1 MAGLP
6 EEEAGHIPRQPLLG
20 AVYPRSKCVWD
31 PHLTQETLATVVRH
45 QTTPGSSHCGPCVL
59 KSVSFVS
66 SAAGPQ
72 VLYVIRFFKIRCVT
86 LAESHRPSTA
96 CQGKQWV
103 MGQLSEQLL
112 PGNAKVGAV
121 AGSLDS

>member
-6 EEEAGHIPRQPLLG
+6 EEEGHIPRQPLHG

-31 PHLTQETLATVVRH
+31 PHLTQETLATVMCY

-66 SAAGPQ
+66 SAVGLQ
-72 VLYVIRFFKIRCVT
+72 VPYMIHFFKIKMCDF
-86 LAESHRPSTA
+86 SKIS
-96 CQGKQWV
+96 
-103 MGQLSEQLL
+103 
-112 PGNAKVGAV
+112 
-121 AGSLDS
+121 